1 MKAAGFVLT
10 AAVLAAGSASAAD
23 TAGFAFLRIPV
34 GARAAAM
41 GGAFCAVP
49 GDPTSLYWNPASAV
63 SVSSQTIT
71 THYTGYFLD
80 MQGGFAG
87 WVNPGENDAIGVS
100 ANYFY
105 GGSFDRT
112 TMEDPLGT
120 GEQFSSSSV
129 ALAAT
134 YARSLTPT
142 INVGATGK
150 FVYSSIDEYS
160 GNAFLVDAGATWR
173 PSVGS
178 PVTAALVVRNAG
190 IQTKAFYRENDP
202 TPTEIAA
209 GCSYAMANPQIL
221 VSAEASY
228 PVNGDPNAALGI
240 EYAAME
246 MLTLRLG
253 GNLRDMDASEEAG
266 GGFVDGMAFGM
277 GTSFDRLALDYCFKP
292 FADLGSVHRISLGY
306 TL

>member
-1 MKAAGFVLT
+1 
-10 AAVLAAGSASAAD
+10 
-23 TAGFAFLRIPV
+23 
-34 GARAAAM
+34 
-41 GGAFCAVP
+41 
-49 GDPTSLYWNPASAV
+49 
-63 SVSSQTIT
+63 
-71 THYTGYFLD
+71 
-80 MQGGFAG
+80 
-87 WVNPGENDAIGVS
+87 
-100 ANYFY
+100 
-105 GGSFDRT
+105 
-112 TMEDPLGT
+112 MEDPLGT
-120 GEQFSSSSV
+120 GEQFSASSV

>member
-1 MKAAGFVLT
+1 MKTSGMVLMAAF
-10 AAVLAAGSASAAD
+10 LAAGAAAAAD

-41 GGAFCAVP
+41 GGAFCAVT
-49 GDPTSLYWNPASAV
+49 GDPVSLYWNPASAA
-63 SVSSQTIT
+63 SVPSQALT

-87 WVNPGENDAIGVS
+87 WVNPGETDAIGVS

-134 YARSLTPT
+134 YARILTPS
-142 INVGATGK
+142 INVGVTGK

-160 GNAFLVDAGATWR
+160 GNAFFVDAGATWK
-173 PSVGS
+173 PAEES
-178 PVTAALVVRNAG
+178 PLTAALVVRNAG

-202 TPTEIAA
+202 VPTEIAA
-209 GCSYAMANPQIL
+209 GGSYSIADPGIL
-221 VSAEASY
+221 VSAEATY

-240 EYAAME
+240 EYAALD
-246 MLTLRLG
+246 MLSLRVG
-253 GNLRDMDASEEAG
+253 GNLRDMDASGEAG
-266 GGFVDGMAFGM
+266 GGFVDGMAFGV
-277 GTSFDRLALDYCFKP
+277 GTSFDRFAVDYCFKP
-292 FADLGSVHRISLGY
+292 FADLGTVHRISLGY